1 MDKSNNDIL
10 DAYKLLN
17 EKRAGFINNK
27 SVKKNKSKAE
37 YAKNAGNRVASLAK
51 TATGPDDVEGLVKPQ
66 KYKNISENQQK
77 NLKRSINNFM
87 SKSLFEKLFEQVMD
101 NENIPSPTTDNQA
114 LGLPDGDYGN
124 EDGSGAGDGGG
135 EDDMGDDMG
144 DDMEGDEITLTL
156 PREVAQQLCDMLSQ
170 QLGGDEEDMGDEE
183 DDFGDDDDGMEGDE
197 GDEDM
202 GDQDMGDQG
211 MKEGIDM
218 KEVPSGHGMGLTGKN
233 NKVGGKVKSRGGRAE
248 VPKPPAIHT
257 GGPFTK
263 GYNNGKNN
271 KVSRL
276 NKGDEFFQ

>member
-135 EDDMGDDMG
+135 EEDMG

-170 QLGGDEEDMGDEE
+170 QLGGDDDDLGDEE
-183 DDFGDDDDGMEGDE
+183 DDFGSDDDLGDDMEGDDMEGDE
-197 GDEDM
+197 S
-202 GDQDMGDQG
+202 MGDQG
-211 MKEGIDM
+211 MKEGIDI
-218 KEVPSGHGMGLTGKN
+218 KELSDAGGRGLTGKN

>member
-17 EKRAGFINNK
+17 EKRSGFNNK
-27 SVKKNKSKAE
+27 SVNKNKTKTE

-101 NENIPSPTTDNQA
+101 NENIPAPATDNQA
-114 LGLPDGDYGN
+114 LGLPDGDYGD
-124 EDGSGAGDGGG
+124 EDGSGAGDGG
-135 EDDMGDDMG
+135 MGDDMG
-144 DDMEGDEITLTL
+144 GDEITLSL

-170 QLGGDEEDMGDEE
+170 QLGGDDDMGDDEDDMGD
-183 DDFGDDDDGMEGDE
+183 DDFGDEDDGTDGDELEGDE
-197 GDEDM
+197 NMSG
-202 GDQDMGDQG
+202 QG
-211 MKEGIDM
+211 MQEGIDI
-218 KEVPSGHGMGLTGKN
+218 KELSDAGGRSLSGKN
-233 NKVGGKVKSRGGRAE
+233 NKVGGKVKPRGGRAE
-248 VPKPPAIHT
+248 VPKLPAINT

-271 KVSRL
+271 KVSSL
-276 NKGDEFFQ
+276 KANDEYFQ

>member
-27 SVKKNKSKAE
+27 SVKKNKTKTE

-101 NENIPSPTTDNQA
+101 NENIPAPATDNQA
-114 LGLPDGDYGN
+114 LGLPDGDYGD
-124 EDGSGAGDGGG
+124 EDGSGAGDGGA
-135 EDDMGDDMG
+135 DDMGDDMG
-144 DDMEGDEITLTL
+144 GDEITLSL
-156 PREVAQQLCDMLSQ
+156 PREVAQQLCDMLNQ
-170 QLGGDEEDMGDEE
+170 QLGGDDDMGEDDMGD
-183 DDFGDDDDGMEGDE
+183 DDFGDEDDGMEGDE
-197 GDEDM
+197 MEGNENM
-202 GDQDMGDQG
+202 NDQG
-211 MKEGIDM
+211 MQEGIDI
-218 KEVPSGHGMGLTGKN
+218 KELSDAGGRSLSGKN
-233 NKVGGKVKSRGGRAE
+233 NKVGGKVKPRGGRAE

-271 KVSRL
+271 KVSSL
-276 NKGDEFFQ
+276 KAHDEYFQ

>member
-114 LGLPDGDYGN
+114 LGLPEGDYGN
-124 EDGSGAGDGGG
+124 EDESGAGDGGG
-135 EDDMGDDMG
+135 EEDMGDDMG
-144 DDMEGDEITLTL
+144 DDEITLSL
-156 PREVAQQLCDMLSQ
+156 PREIAQQLCDMLNQ
-170 QLGGDEEDMGDEE
+170 QLGGDDDMGDEGDDFGDE
-183 DDFGDDDDGMEGDE
+183 GDDFGDDTEGDDTE
-197 GDEDM
+197 GDDTE
-202 GDQDMGDQG
+202 GDDS

-218 KEVPSGHGMGLTGKN
+218 KEVPSSHGMGLTGKN

>member
-114 LGLPDGDYGN
+114 LGLPEGDYGN
-124 EDGSGAGDGGG
+124 EDESGAGDGGG
-135 EDDMGDDMG
+135 EEDMGDDMG
-144 DDMEGDEITLTL
+144 DDEITLSL
-156 PREVAQQLCDMLSQ
+156 PREIAQQLCDMLNQ
-170 QLGGDEEDMGDEE
+170 QLGGDDDMGDEGDDFGDE
-183 DDFGDDDDGMEGDE
+183 GDDFGDDMEGDDTE
-197 GDEDM
+197 GDDTE
-202 GDQDMGDQG
+202 GDDS

>member
-17 EKRAGFINNK
+17 EKRSGFNNK
-27 SVKKNKSKAE
+27 SVNKNKTKTE

-101 NENIPSPTTDNQA
+101 NENIPAPATDNQA
-114 LGLPDGDYGN
+114 LGLPDGDYGD
-124 EDGSGAGDGGG
+124 EDGSGAGDGG
-135 EDDMGDDMG
+135 MGDDMG
-144 DDMEGDEITLTL
+144 GDEITLSL

-170 QLGGDEEDMGDEE
+170 QLGGDDDMGDDEDDMGD
-183 DDFGDDDDGMEGDE
+183 DDFGDEDDGTDGDELEGDE
-197 GDEDM
+197 NMSG
-202 GDQDMGDQG
+202 QG
-211 MKEGIDM
+211 MQEGIDI
-218 KEVPSGHGMGLTGKN
+218 KELSDAGGRSLSGKN
-233 NKVGGKVKSRGGRAE
+233 NKVGGKVKPRGGRAE
-248 VPKPPAIHT
+248 VPKLPAIHT

-271 KVSRL
+271 KVSSL
-276 NKGDEFFQ
+276 KSHDEFFQ

>member
-114 LGLPDGDYGN
+114 LGLPEGDYGN
-124 EDGSGAGDGGG
+124 EDKSGAGDGGG
-135 EDDMGDDMG
+135 EEDMGDDMG
-144 DDMEGDEITLTL
+144 GDEITLSL
-156 PREVAQQLCDMLSQ
+156 PREIAQQLCDMLNQ
-170 QLGGDEEDMGDEE
+170 QLGGDDDMGDEGDDFGDE
-183 DDFGDDDDGMEGDE
+183 GDDFGDDMEGDDTE
-197 GDEDM
+197 GDDTE
-202 GDQDMGDQG
+202 GDDS

>member
-197 GDEDM
+197 DM